1 MWSTRINSDCT
12 RHKGRRPLS
21 FKGRS
26 SSSWLPLPPSSS
38 ACVLL
43 LLHATSFSETKRK
56 ISISSKLQYLSA
68 A

>member
-21 FKGRS
+21 LKGRS
-26 SSSWLPLPPSSS
+26 PQFFFLALPPSSS
-38 ACVLL
+38 ACVL